1 MDEAYIGSIVLFA
14 GNFAPRNW
22 AFCDGSLLSISQNS
36 ALFSILGTTYGG
48 NGTTTF
54 ALPDLRGRTP
64 VHANNGQPGPGVAAV
79 QLGER
84 AGTNTVTLT
93 AQQMPA
99 HTHVQQVATQA
110 ATTSTPG
117 NTVVPG
123 KPNGITSGSEETV
136 AINDL
141 VAAAGATL
149 VPLAPNA
156 LSIAGGSQPVGVMQP
171 YLGINYIICLYG
183 LYPSR
188 S

>member
-1 MDEAYIGSIVLFA
+1 MDEAYIGSLVLFA

-22 AFCDGSLLSISQNS
+22 AFCDGSLLNISQNT

-54 ALPDLRGRTP
+54 ALPDLRGRVA
-64 VHANNGQPGPGVAAV
+64 VHANNGQAGPGSAAV

-84 AGTNTVTLT
+84 AGNNNVTLNT
-93 AQQMPA
+93 TQLPA
-99 HTHVQQVATQA
+99 HTHGQQFMSGA
-110 ATTSTPG
+110 ATTPTPAAG
-117 NTVVPG
+117 MSLAQANGSVPG
-123 KPNGITSGSEETV
+123 SGDTTTTNIYGSSGSPV
-136 AINDL
+136 AGGQTSP
-141 VAAAGATL
+141 AGA
-149 VPLAPNA
+149 
-156 LSIAGGSQPVGVMQP
+156 SQPVSVMQP